1 MIASISVILLIFSEA
16 LVLFMIG
23 RFLGL
28 MPDEVARN
36 PVSLIA
42 IFSITSIG
50 FFLPKLVEN
59 ISISW
64 VRKAA
69 FPVII
74 GLLAL
79 IICLRI
85 EFAGDLYLFDFSW
98 ILRLIRAEADIGA
111 HTVAFCVSS
120 IVLFVA
126 WLRATYHA
134 SNGIELENLP
144 RVVAFPF
151 LIVAILLAVSTVAD
165 VGTITIWSGIAYIA
179 LTLCSLAGAQLSRSG
194 AEFGDVRAGGV
205 TSIMLGLTLAITL
218 FLVIFSGF
226 VFEILVDNLAP
237 FFTGPFIDAIW
248 TVFYYALIVPIGW
261 IMIHIVDFIFWF
273 LALLGGNEQESLEIQ
288 LPAALDVPL
297 GESEVGEN
305 QGESAWNR
313 WGRYAFGG
321 GMLGIVVTIV
331 VLVMFLTMRW
341 YKRHVNEDDTTGNAE
356 RAGSLMEELKSF
368 ASNFTFRTRSNK
380 KSSHFT
386 GAIRLYLDLLADASS
401 RGLDRPESKT
411 SREFEPELVETYRD
425 DFPKQ
430 ITKLFEEERYASRQA
445 RLEDVNKARE
455 FWENFHSR

>member
-36 PVSLIA
+36 PASLIA
-42 IFSITSIG
+42 IFSITSIA

-120 IVLFVA
+120 IVLLVA
-126 WLRATYHA
+126 WLRATYNA

-205 TSIMLGLTLAITL
+205 TSIMLALTLAITIV
-218 FLVIFSGF
+218 LVLFSGF

-237 FFTGPFIDAIW
+237 FFTGPFINAIG

-261 IMIHIVDFIFWF
+261 SMILIVDFGFWI
-273 LALLGGNEQESLEIQ
+273 LSLLGGNEQEFLEIQ

-297 GESEVGEN
+297 GGSEVGEN

-331 VLVMFLTMRW
+331 VLVMILTMRW
-341 YKRHVNEDDTTGNAE
+341 YKRHINEDDTTGNAE
-356 RAGSLMEELKSF
+356 RAGSLMEDLKSF
-368 ASNFTFRTRSNK
+368 ASNFRFRTGSNK
-380 KSSHFT
+380 KASDFS
-386 GAIRLYLDLLADASS
+386 GAIKLYLDLLDDASS
-401 RGLDRPESKT
+401 RGLDRPASRT
-411 SREFEPELVETYRD
+411 SSEFEPELVETYKD
-425 DFPKQ
+425 NFPKQ
-430 ITKLFEEERYASRQA
+430 ITKLFEEERYASRHA
-445 RLEDVNKARE
+445 RLEDVNKARKI
-455 FWENFHSR
+455 WEEFHSR